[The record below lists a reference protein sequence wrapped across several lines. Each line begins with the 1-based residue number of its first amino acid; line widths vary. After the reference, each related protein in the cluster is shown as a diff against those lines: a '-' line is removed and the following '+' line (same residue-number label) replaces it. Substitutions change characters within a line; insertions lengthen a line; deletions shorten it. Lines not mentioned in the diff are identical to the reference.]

1 MTEDVYKKFFDL
13 HVSCLPKHDTE
24 SKLYKAIGSHEN
36 IKSMRIVQRQF
47 FSYAVVSFH
56 SYEDG

>member
-13 HVSCLPKHDTE
+13 HVSCLPKHDTK
-24 SKLYKAIGSHEN
+24 SKLYELIRPHAN
-36 IKSMRIVQRQF
+36 IKSMRIFQQQF

-56 SYEDG
+56 CYEDG

>member
-24 SKLYKAIGSHEN
+24 SKLYELICPYAN
-36 IKSMRIVQRQF
+36 IRSKRIFQQQL
-47 FSYAVVSFH
+47 FSYAIVSFH